1 MTFQA
6 TFSIRQRPSIH
17 RMCYKPQ
24 YLVEYQRTRIYQC
37 EQRKLAS
44 SYRTGIKTHQQLFL
58 IIFSLSSN
66 NLIVCYILQ
75 AKEAWDVVESFR
87 STDLPAFADMIKT
100 IVPMIDGSK
109 SLSNRI
115 TALEMQ
121 LLNGTAMASPNKGVR
136 YYLHFAQLLY
146 S

>member
-1 MTFQA
+1 MNNENLLQV
-6 TFSIRQRPSIH
+6 IG
-17 RMCYKPQ
+17 
-24 YLVEYQRTRIYQC
+24 LVLRHI
-37 EQRKLAS
+37 S
-44 SYRTGIKTHQQLFL
+44 NIFL
-58 IIFSLSSN
+58 IIFSSSSN
-66 NLIVCYILQ
+66 NLIVCCIIK

-121 LLNGTAMASPNKGVR
+121 LSNGTAMALPNKGVR
-136 YYLHFAQLLY
+136 YYLYFPKLLY
-146 S
+146 SVMKIIL